1 MSLHHLLFFL
11 ISVYPLFGVI
21 DFEKKIW
28 PILEERCVE
37 CHRAPYELN
46 GKIKEPKAGLRLD
59 GAAHLMHGGDG
70 GVVVVAD
77 HPSQSSLYKRLLLPL
92 DDSEHM
98 PPKGNPLSHQ
108 QKELIRKWIAQGLD
122 FGKWVGQTDGVEEL
136 AEKKRNENTVFVPE
150 FINFYSKLSE
160 GLVPFS
166 KNKLDQ
172 ISAASGLLIRP
183 IGIGQTLLEARV
195 VTNPES
201 VGDNEIKKLLPIAE
215 HLTKLD
221 LRSTQITDRS
231 LDYIGTFS
239 KLTVLNLRGAKI
251 GDQALAELVNLPI
264 LQTLNLTETEVS
276 DHGLKRLSQIETL
289 RQVFLWN
296 SKVSVEGELELSK
309 TIDSQ

>member
-1 MSLHHLLFFL
+1 MIRNICS
-11 ISVYPLFGVI
+11 
-21 DFEKKIW
+21 
-28 PILEERCVE
+28 
-37 CHRAPYELN
+37 
-46 GKIKEPKAGLRLD
+46 
-59 GAAHLMHGGDG
+59 
-70 GVVVVAD
+70 
-77 HPSQSSLYKRLLLPL
+77 
-92 DDSEHM
+92 
-98 PPKGNPLSHQ
+98 PKGNPLSHQ

-136 AEKKRNENTVFVPE
+136 AEKKRNENNTVFVPE

-166 KNKLDQ
+166 QGKLDQ
-172 ISAASGLLIRP
+172 ISAATGLLIRP